1 MALPLQVLPHV
12 AQVCGACAVRGAC
25 AVLSA
30 ILSSPSHP
38 SPRLHMVPV
47 PALPFRT
54 LLLLQPPSCLFSIP
68 RKQDN
73 WD

>member
-12 AQVCGACAVRGAC
+12 AQVRGVRGAC

-38 SPRLHMVPV
+38 SPRLHMVPI
-47 PALPFRT
+47 PAFPFRT